1 MIGAMKKDGT
11 GGYERRGAPKGETED
26 DVSRVFNNSTSY
38 QLTYPAYA
46 KLPEA
51 NKRPN
56 KPFAQGYGK
65 VDGVSTYQT
74 QYRGEPDNKY
84 RETYV
89 LEKQRVKAYQR
100 QQNRGTLNPSTPLP
114 FKGVSTAQ
122 KEFQ

>member
-1 MIGAMKKDGT
+1 LDNERRQLKVPYKPPATYVTTNHSKLIDSKGNGMIGAMKKDGT

-74 QYRGEPDNKY
+74 
-84 RETYV
+84 
-89 LEKQRVKAYQR
+89 
-100 QQNRGTLNPSTPLP
+100 
-114 FKGVSTAQ
+114 
-122 KEFQ
+122 